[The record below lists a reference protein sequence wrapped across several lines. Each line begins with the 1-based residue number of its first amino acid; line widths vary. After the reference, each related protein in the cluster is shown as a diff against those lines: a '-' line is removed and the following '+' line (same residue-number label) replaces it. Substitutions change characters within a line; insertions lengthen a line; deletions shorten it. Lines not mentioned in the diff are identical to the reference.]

1 MCLYSAY
8 VQEDSTATIWI
19 SEALPCFYSWDVAW
33 KIGHMHDY
41 KVEDD
46 RWDVSDPFSSLVMW
60 GTHNELPEG

>member
-1 MCLYSAY
+1 MSLFCICLR
-8 VQEDSTATIWI
+8 IWI

-46 RWDVSDPFSSLVMW
+46 LYIRWQMVCL
-60 GTHNELPEG
+60 